1 MKFSIAEI
9 GAVPL
14 SPWDTILVILKSS
27 IVSLVSIV
35 WCLVLSFFRLFKI
48 PGRVLI
54 IVTRDVQLRKLI
66 KEHHGTL

>member
-14 SPWDTILVILKSS
+14 SLWDTILVILKSS